1 MKLVVGVLGVI
12 FLGPLILPFWL
23 LWIAWR
29 ALTGRR

>member
-1 MKLVVGVLGVI
+1 MKLLVGAIGLV